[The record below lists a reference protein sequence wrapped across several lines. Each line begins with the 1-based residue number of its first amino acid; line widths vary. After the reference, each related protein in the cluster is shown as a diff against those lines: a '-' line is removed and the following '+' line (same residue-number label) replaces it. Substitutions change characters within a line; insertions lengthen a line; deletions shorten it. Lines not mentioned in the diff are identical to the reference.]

1 MSSMVLILKL
11 PVLMVL
17 LLLVVV
23 VASTTMSRPESVE
36 RHRCMPSHESM
47 ETNRME
53 VFHWH
58 SDDIVVVT
66 VAEMVAAATDGV
78 VVSFCFR

>member
-1 MSSMVLILKL
+1 MSSMVAILML

-17 LLLVVV
+17 LL
-23 VASTTMSRPESVE
+23 VASKTMSRPESVE